1 MRSTL
6 PTYSLYDLS
15 NPHFCKVTLVT
26 QDKKALNG
34 QFVQF
39 KVVKDKEFE
48 FLYPAEKY
56 CFLPSEKQEQF
67 WTAYASNN
75 GEFKDFPSYILLLG
89 LNDIRSI
96 YIEPLMSV

>member
-15 NPHFCKVTLVT
+15 NPHFCNVTLLTNDNKV
-26 QDKKALNG
+26 LEG

-39 KVVKDKEFE
+39 KVVKDKNFE

-56 CFLPSEKQEQF
+56 CFLPENHRAEF
-67 WTAYASNN
+67 WSHHNLNN
-75 GEFKDFPSYILLLG
+75 GEFNDIPSYILQFG
-89 LNDIRSI
+89 LNDLRSI
-96 YIEPLMSV
+96 CIKPLLSV